1 MIGTIILIATGVGI
15 LFSHW
20 KMRQYT
26 RSRLRYVDVAHNPL
40 APLVAG
46 VGATLIAL
54 PVVALL
60 PFVGAGSAVLFG
72 VGIGTGVL
80 FGSKDVKRLP
90 G

>member
-20 KMRQYT
+20 KVRQYT
-26 RSRLRYVDVAHNPL
+26 RSRLRYVDAAHNPL

-46 VGATLIAL
+46 IGATVVAL
-54 PVVALL
+54 PLALL
-60 PFVGAGSAVLFG
+60 PFIGVGTAVLFG
-72 VGIGTGVL
+72 VGVGTGVL

-90 G
+90 S